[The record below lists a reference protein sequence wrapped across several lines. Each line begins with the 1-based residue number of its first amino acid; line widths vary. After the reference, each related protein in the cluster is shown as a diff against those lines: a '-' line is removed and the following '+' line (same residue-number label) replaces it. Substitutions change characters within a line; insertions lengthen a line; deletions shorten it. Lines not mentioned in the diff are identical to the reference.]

1 MNFLIKDSN
10 LIYFLWAFL
19 FGILG
24 ISILR
29 QSFQS
34 SYKYIL
40 RFSGGVILI
49 LIGFLCLS
57 KIEIPV
63 KYNYG
68 SIIVA
73 HVQKMYASIF
83 GKIQSSIS

>member
-1 MNFLIKDSN
+1 M
-10 LIYFLWAFL
+10 IYFLWAFL

-24 ISILR
+24 ISILCK
-29 QSFQS
+29 SFKS
-34 SYKYIL
+34 SYKHIL
-40 RFSGGVILI
+40 KFSGGLVLL

-68 SIIVA
+68 SMVVTR
-73 HVQKMYASIF
+73 VQKIYASIF
-83 GKIQSSIS
+83 GKIQETVS